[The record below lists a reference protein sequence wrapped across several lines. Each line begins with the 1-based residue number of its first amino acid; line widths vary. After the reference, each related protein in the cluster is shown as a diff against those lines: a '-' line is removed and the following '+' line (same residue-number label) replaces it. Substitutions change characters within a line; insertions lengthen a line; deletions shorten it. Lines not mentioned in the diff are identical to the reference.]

1 MTVPAPV
8 ALGLRGIQKRFGAV
22 QALRGVDFSLAAG
35 SVHALLGE
43 NGAGKSTLMHVA
55 FGMTAPDGGTVEVNG
70 EPAAI
75 ASPRDARRHGLGM
88 VHQHFTTVGALTV
101 AENVALAKGVARFE
115 RGAGA
120 ATVLDALWEGL
131 DPRAP
136 VETLSVSLR
145 QRLEII
151 KALEAGASTLLLDE
165 PTAVLAPVETD
176 ELLQVIRAF
185 TAQGGSV
192 VLITHKMDEV
202 FAVADHVT
210 VLRHGRVTLDA
221 PMAGQTAG
229 SLAAAMLGEAEVGSV
244 GRTPAMEVAVPVGRG
259 DRQPVIVLEGLT
271 VAPLE
276 GRGHGLRE
284 ASLTVHQGELVG
296 VVAVEGNGQRELML
310 GVAGALTPSS
320 GRARVTAP
328 VALVPE
334 DRSTEALI
342 PEFTLAENLALGFG
356 ADAPW
361 VRRGWLDWN
370 DVSRRS
376 SALLRQY
383 DIRAQGADTEAR
395 ELSGGNQQKLV
406 LARALESHPA
416 VLVAENP
423 TRGLDIAAT
432 DAVHQRLRR
441 AAESGIAVL
450 VYSSDLDDVLS
461 LGCDRLLVVTRG
473 RLKEISP
480 ASPRAE
486 VGEAM
491 LRGT

>member
-1 MTVPAPV
+1 MAAPV
-8 ALGLRGIQKRFGAV
+8 ALGLRGIEKRFGTV
-22 QALRGVDFSLAAG
+22 QALQGVDFALAPG

-55 FGMTAPDGGTVEVNG
+55 FGMTAPDAGGVEVNG

-75 ASPRDARRHGLGM
+75 ASPRDARQLGLGM

-101 AENVALAKGVARFE
+101 AENVALAKGVARFA
-115 RGAGA
+115 RGGGQGA
-120 ATVLDALWEGL
+120 VLDRLWEGL
-131 DPRAP
+131 DPGAT

-151 KALEAGASTLLLDE
+151 KALEAGATTLLLDE
-165 PTAVLAPVETD
+165 PTAVLAPAEVG
-176 ELLQVIRAF
+176 ELLEVIRAF
-185 TAQGGSV
+185 TAHGGAV
-192 VLITHKMDEV
+192 ALITHKMDEV

-221 PMAGQTAG
+221 PMAGQTTG
-229 SLAAAMLGEAEVGSV
+229 TLAAAMLGEARASAVE
-244 GRTPAMEVAVPVGRG
+244 RAPTMEFAVPLGLG
-259 DRQPVIVLEGLT
+259 GRQPVIVVEGLT

-276 GRGHGLRE
+276 GRGPGLRE
-284 ASLTVHQGELVG
+284 ASLTVHRGELVG

-310 GVAGALTPSS
+310 GVAGVLTPSS
-320 GRARVTAP
+320 GSASVTAP

-342 PEFTLAENLALGFG
+342 PEFTLTENLVLGFR

-361 VRRGWLDWN
+361 VRRGWLDWGEA
-370 DVSRRS
+370 SRRTA
-376 SALLRQY
+376 ALLPQY
-383 DIRAQGADTEAR
+383 DIRAPGPEAEAR
-395 ELSGGNQQKLV
+395 QLSGGNQQKLV

-416 VLVAENP
+416 VLLVENP
-423 TRGLDIAAT
+423 TRGLDVAAT
-432 DAVHQRLRR
+432 EAVYQRLRH

-450 VYSSDLDDVLS
+450 VYSSDLDEVLT

-480 ASPRAE
+480 ASSRGE

-491 LRGT
+491 LRGA

>member
-1 MTVPAPV
+1 MAAPV

-22 QALRGVDFSLAAG
+22 QALRGVNFALAQG

-55 FGMTAPDGGTVEVNG
+55 FGMFAADAGTIEVNG
-70 EPAAI
+70 TPAVI
-75 ASPRDARRHGLGM
+75 ASPRDARRLGLGM
-88 VHQHFTTVGALTV
+88 VHQHFTSVGALSV
-101 AENVALAKGVARFE
+101 AENVALAKGVSRFE

-120 ATVLDALWEGL
+120 ATVLDTLWEGL
-131 DPRAP
+131 DPGAL

-165 PTAVLAPVETD
+165 PTAVLAPAETE
-176 ELLQVIRAF
+176 ELLQVIRTF

-221 PMAGQTAG
+221 PMSGQTTG
-229 SLAAAMLGEAEVGSV
+229 TLAAAMLGEATVGAV
-244 GRTPAMEVAVPVGRG
+244 ERTPTMEFAVPVGLG
-259 DRQPVIVLEGLT
+259 DRQAVIILEGLT

-276 GRGHGLRE
+276 GRGPGLRE
-284 ASLTVHQGELVG
+284 ASLTVHRGELVG

-310 GVAGALTPSS
+310 GLAGVLTPAT
-320 GRARVTAP
+320 GRATVQAP

-342 PEFTLAENLALGFG
+342 PECTLTENLALGFG

-361 VRRGWLDWN
+361 VRRGWLDWGEA
-370 DVSRRS
+370 SRRTA
-376 SALLRQY
+376 ALLPQY
-383 DIRAQGADTEAR
+383 DIRAPSAYAEAR
-395 ELSGGNQQKLV
+395 QLSGGNQQKLV

-416 VLVAENP
+416 VLLVENP

-432 DAVHQRLRR
+432 DAVHQRLRH
-441 AAESGIAVL
+441 AAEFGIAVL
-450 VYSSDLDDVLS
+450 VYASDLDEVLS

-480 ASPRAE
+480 ASSRGE